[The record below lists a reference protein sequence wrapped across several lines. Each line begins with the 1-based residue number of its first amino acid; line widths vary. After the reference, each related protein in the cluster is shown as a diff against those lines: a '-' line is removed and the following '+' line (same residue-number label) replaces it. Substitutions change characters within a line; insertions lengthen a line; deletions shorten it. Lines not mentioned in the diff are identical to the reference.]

1 MSDKFYRIPIECL
14 FKWIINEEE
23 SEMIFGLY
31 KNNLFKP
38 DKNDP
43 FRMSRYG
50 QLLETPIGLE
60 IDADSPEEIAISIA
74 AEVIKVKN
82 IIEFE
87 N

>member
-1 MSDKFYRIPIECL
+1 MNDKFYRIPIECL

-31 KNNLFKP
+31 KSNLFKP
-38 DKNDP
+38 DKNDQ

>member
-1 MSDKFYRIPIECL
+1 MSDKFYRIPIERL

>member
-1 MSDKFYRIPIECL
+1 MSDKFYRIPIERL

-23 SEMIFGLY
+23 SEMIFELY

>member
-1 MSDKFYRIPIECL
+1 MSDKFYRIPIERL

-23 SEMIFGLY
+23 REMIFGLY